1 MHQEHV
7 FRVGWYHIHIKIF
20 IYIAN
25 TYWGRVLQFF
35 FFFLIELFQKV
46 QRPLCSIKRISL
58 TDTFVYQHCW
68 LGNWRAFM
76 PRVSSHFKTIT
87 LTWLWSSCQKF
98 PDGSLKTQQK
108 ISMFGFIIYV
118 TSVLFGPMFVQ
129 SLCVYSWVILGTKQL
144 SPQQTDRM
152 PEEKYHSWVQ
162 WWKSFWV

>member
-58 TDTFVYQHCW
+58 KDTFVYQHCW
-68 LGNWRAFM
+68 LGNWHAFM

-129 SLCVYSWVILGTKQL
+129 SSVYIV
-144 SPQQTDRM
+144 
-152 PEEKYHSWVQ
+152 E
-162 WWKSFWV
+162 